1 MSDRIRKIRELGQ
14 SIWIDFISRELIRTG
29 RLRELVQEGISGLT
43 SNPTI
48 FQKAIATGSDY
59 DDQLRELARSGKSTT
74 EIYEALAIR
83 DIRDAADQLH
93 PIYHDTRGR
102 DGFVS
107 IEVDPHLAHDTDGT
121 IAQARR
127 LHAAIDRPNVMIK
140 VPATPEGLPAIR
152 TLIAEGIHVN
162 VTLIFAID
170 RYEQVAEAY
179 VAALEQRRADQR
191 AVGTVSSVAS
201 FFVSRVDTLVDKL
214 LDERIAAG
222 RKELAALKGQA
233 AIANARIAYDR
244 FRHIFGQDRFAKL
257 RAAGAYVQRPL
268 WASTS
273 TKNPAY
279 SDTKYVD
286 NLIGPDTVNTLP
298 PHTLEAVRDHGQVA
312 RTIDLDVEEAY
323 ATIERLEAAGIRMAD
338 VTDQLLRDGV
348 KAFADSFDR
357 LLADIDAKRRRFAGD
372 AG

>member
-14 SIWIDFISRELIRTG
+14 SLWLDFISREWLRTG

-48 FQKAIATGSDY
+48 FQKAIASGSEY
-59 DDQLRELARSGKSTT
+59 DDQLRELARAGRSTS
-74 EIYEALAIR
+74 EIYEALVIR
-83 DIRDAADQLH
+83 DIRSAADQLY
-93 PIYHDTRGR
+93 PIYHETRSR

-107 IEVDPHLAHDTDGT
+107 IEVDPHLADDTDGT

-127 LHAAIDRPNVMIK
+127 LFAAIDRPNVMIK
-140 VPATPEGLPAIR
+140 VPATEAGLPAIR

-170 RYEQVAEAY
+170 RYEQVAGAY
-179 VAALEQRRADQR
+179 IDALEQRLADRR

-222 RKELAALKGQA
+222 QKELAGLKGQA
-233 AIANARIAYDR
+233 AVANAKIAYDCFKQLFGPNR
-244 FRHIFGQDRFAKL
+244 FGKL

-286 NLIGPDTVNTLP
+286 NLIGPHTVNTLP
-298 PHTLEAVRDHGQVA
+298 PHTLDAVREHGQVA
-312 RTIDLDVEEAY
+312 RTIDLDVREAY

-338 VTDQLLRDGV
+338 VTARLLRDGV
-348 KAFADSFDR
+348 KAFADSFDA
-357 LLADIDAKRRRFAGD
+357 LLADIEAKRARFA
-372 AG
+372 